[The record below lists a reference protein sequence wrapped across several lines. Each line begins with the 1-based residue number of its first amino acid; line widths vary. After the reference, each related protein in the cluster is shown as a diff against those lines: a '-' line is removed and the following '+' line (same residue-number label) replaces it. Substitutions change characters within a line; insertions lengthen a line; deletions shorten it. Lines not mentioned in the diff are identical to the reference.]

1 MRQVFLAAAV
11 IAAASSLAV
20 FAQNAPAP
28 APATPAAP
36 AAAAAPAAPTT
47 PAKVAKVGEE
57 APAFKL
63 TDSKGK
69 EVALAD
75 YKGKVVVLEWIN
87 RDCPIDRRVIE
98 SKLISTVYDKFKDK
112 VVWLAIDSTAAHTVK
127 DHEATIEQFKLGYP
141 VLNDAKGTVG
151 HLYAAETTPHMYIIS
166 TEGKLVYKGAID
178 DDPNGTKPTKVNYVD
193 KALTELFA
201 GKPISIAENK
211 AYGCTVKY

>member
-1 MRQVFLAAAV
+1 MRQFLLAAAV

-20 FAQNAPAP
+20 FAQNTP

-36 AAAAAPAAPTT
+36 AAAAT
-47 PAKVAKVGEE
+47 PAKPAVAKVGAE

-69 EVALAD
+69 EVSLAD
-75 YKGKVVVLEWIN
+75 YKGKIVVLEWIN

-112 VVWLAIDSTAAHTVK
+112 VVWLAIDSTAAHTTK
-127 DHEATIEQFKLGYP
+127 DYEATIEQFKLGYP
-141 VLNDAKGTVG
+141 VLNDAKGVVG

-166 TEGKLVYKGAID
+166 ADGKLAYKGAID
-178 DDPNGTKPTKVNYVD
+178 DDTDGSKPTKVNYVD
-193 KALTELFA
+193 KALAELVA
-201 GKPISIAENK
+201 GKPVSLAETK